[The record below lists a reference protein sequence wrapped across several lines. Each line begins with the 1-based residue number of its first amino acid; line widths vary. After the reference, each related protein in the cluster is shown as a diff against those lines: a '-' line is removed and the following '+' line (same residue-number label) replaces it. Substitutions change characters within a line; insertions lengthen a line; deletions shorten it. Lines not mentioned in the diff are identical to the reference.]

1 MHRQCLILADSTEA
15 LVELCGIS
23 LIERLLR
30 TVQRCGF
37 RQAIVLSSTPEIIT
51 KHLSKP
57 SWARTELELS
67 IRTRPSGP
75 VSVKQ
80 IVDVWP
86 DAVPTLLIL
95 QGDTVLDTR
104 LATLLAEQASATA
117 LVDSAVPLTM
127 QQLVLSV
134 PATSK
139 GKLCGAALLKRDWA
153 SSQDLPLSQALGQGV
168 EQDALAALDIATQP
182 LYSNEMRRE
191 LRPFWFPAPAPAN
204 KKLAERILLDSA
216 QKGTLDFPAQLHAPI
231 EQWLVFHLCR
241 TSLRPNQLTTICN
254 IVAWIATYL
263 FATGHLV
270 WGTGIALVVGVL
282 DGLDG
287 KQARLKVETSKSGK
301 WEHWFD
307 AIFEWSWW
315 TALAYHFRI
324 SAELPQAFAYLFLLL
339 GAEAVDALAKGSV
352 LFTYGKLIDELSPFD
367 RLIRLVGGRRNIYI
381 WILAVGVL
389 SGKAAGAFVVIAW
402 WEVVTAAVHIPRAIW
417 AVWLR
422 RRRLP
427 ADVAR

>member
-23 LIERLLR
+23 LIERVLR

-51 KHLSKP
+51 KHLLKP

-75 VSVKQ
+75 VSLKQ

-86 DAVPTLLIL
+86 DAMPTLLIL
-95 QGDTVLDTR
+95 EGDTVLDTR
-104 LATLLAEQASATA
+104 LVTFLAEQASATA

-139 GKLCGAALLKRDWA
+139 GKLCGAAVLKHDWA
-153 SSQDLPLSQALGQGV
+153 SSQDVPFSRALCQGV
-168 EQDALAALDIATQP
+168 DQGSLAALDIASQP
-182 LYSNEMRRE
+182 LYSKEMRRE

-254 IVAWIATYL
+254 IVAWIATYF

-324 SAELPQAFAYLFLLL
+324 SGELPQAFGYLFLLL

-389 SGKAAGAFVVIAW
+389 LGNAATAFVVMAW

-417 AVWLR
+417 AVWHR

-427 ADVAR
+427 ADVAT

>member
-1 MHRQCLILADSTEA
+1 
-15 LVELCGIS
+15 V
-23 LIERLLR
+23 
-30 TVQRCGF
+30 
-37 RQAIVLSSTPEIIT
+37 
-51 KHLSKP
+51 
-57 SWARTELELS
+57 
-67 IRTRPSGP
+67 
-75 VSVKQ
+75 
-80 IVDVWP
+80 
-86 DAVPTLLIL
+86 
-95 QGDTVLDTR
+95 
-104 LATLLAEQASATA
+104 AEQASATA

-139 GKLCGAALLKRDWA
+139 GKLCGAALLKHDWA

-168 EQDALAALDIATQP
+168 EQGALAALDIATQP
-182 LYSNEMRRE
+182 LYSNELRRE

-204 KKLAERILLDSA
+204 KKFAERILLDSA

-263 FATGHLV
+263 FATGHLA
-270 WGTGIALVVGVL
+270 WGTGIALVVGIL

-307 AIFEWSWW
+307 TIFEWSWW

-324 SAELPQAFAYLFLLL
+324 SGELPQAFGYLFLLL
-339 GAEAVDALAKGSV
+339 GAEAADALAKGSV

-389 SGKAAGAFVVIAW
+389 WGNAATAFVVIAW
-402 WEVVTAAVHIPRAIW
+402 WETVTAAVHIPRAIW

-427 ADVAR
+427 ADVAT